1 MGLSA
6 ELDKL
11 KRTEEEAKTRGDR
24 IKQLEEE
31 LRQVIAGAA
40 VLAVSMS
47 AGGNLENQAEGSGE
61 SHQLVPIQKLYDYI

>member
-31 LRQVIAGAA
+31 LRQVIAG
-40 VLAVSMS
+40 V
-47 AGGNLENQAEGSGE
+47 GR
-61 SHQLVPIQKLYDYI
+61 